1 MSERYKADFSGGL
14 YFVTLTV
21 AGWVDVFSRK
31 AYIDDW
37 LTTSDTASARKGL
50 RFMRTAS

>member
-1 MSERYKADFSGGL
+1 MSERDKANFSGGL

-31 AYIDDW
+31 DYIDELVDNI
-37 LTTSDTASARKGL
+37 RYCQREKGL
-50 RFMRTAS
+50 EV